1 MVLPRGDRRR
11 GYVVHLTSL
20 ANLKSI
26 WQLGRLIA
34 QTQMPDDVAVDE
46 LGSADIKH
54 QRRNRPVTCSMG
66 GVVAD
71 YVPFYFSA
79 KSPMLYFAYTGNPL
93 SPFNIGQRE
102 LVHLVSH
109 VDVIDELDGSYA
121 ITDRNAA
128 LGYARQSDDL
138 DDLDHLIDWT
148 LQEQKYWNNTPDE
161 PDRMERRMAEFLVH
175 TECAV
180 DAFLEVVVIDEEV
193 RSRVLDILE
202 GYDHPQVRVDRN
214 WYY

>member
-20 ANLKSI
+20 ANMESI
-26 WQLGRLIA
+26 WERGRLIA
-34 QTQMPDDVAVDE
+34 QSQIPDDVEVDE
-46 LGSADIKH
+46 LGSPDIKL
-54 QRRNRPVTCSMG
+54 QRRHRPVNCSMG
-66 GVVAD
+66 GYVAD

-79 KSPMLYFAYTGNPL
+79 KSPMLYFAHTGHHL
-93 SPFNIGQRE
+93 SPFKNGQRE

-109 VDVIDELDGSYA
+109 VDVIDQVGGSYA

-128 LGYARQSDDL
+128 LGYAKQSDNLDDL
-138 DDLDHLIDWT
+138 DDLIDWT
-148 LQEQKYWNNTPDE
+148 LQEQKYWNDTTNE

-175 TECAV
+175 GECMV
-180 DAFLEVVVIDEEV
+180 QTFLEVVVMDEEV
-193 RSRVLDILE
+193 RSRVLDTLE